1 MTLFAGPQGV
11 WRSLRWRLLA
21 AVLAMYLLAA
31 LGTGVF
37 TYRGMLT
44 QMEALFDYQL
54 EQMAWSLRDQG
65 EVAPTDARALA
76 DARLDFVVQVWSPDG
91 RGLYASRPHA
101 QLPSQAKL
109 GHANVVVDGT
119 AWHTFSVA
127 TPWSVVQVAQPLAVR
142 QRLAAEAAFRTLL
155 PWLVLVP
162 AVAALL
168 AWLVDWLLRPLQRV
182 AQALQQRD
190 SRSLQPLE
198 ALDLPDEVAAL
209 VQALNRLM
217 AQLAQALSAQQAFLA
232 DAAHEL
238 RSPLA
243 ALNLQLHVV
252 RHAADAQD
260 RDQALQQ
267 LADGLA
273 RTHRLVAQ
281 LLDLARAEPPTG
293 TEVAQAV
300 DLAEVV
306 RGALSTLAP
315 LWQARGNRVSFHADP
330 VPCVMGHEAELASL
344 ARNLIDNAVR
354 HSPPGVAVVVSVRP
368 GGSSDTAGV
377 VLCVDDAGPGIPE
390 AERARVFERF
400 YRRAEADVL
409 GSGLGLAIVQ
419 AVAERHGARV
429 TLGDSPQGGLRVEVR
444 FPA

>member
-1 MTLFAGPQGV
+1 MTSFPHAHGL

-31 LGTGVF
+31 LGTAVL

-76 DARLDFVVQVWSPDG
+76 DARLDLVVQVWSPDG
-91 RGLYASRPHA
+91 RGIYASRPHA
-101 QLPSQAKL
+101 QLPSQARL
-109 GHANVVVDGT
+109 GHAEVVVDGT
-119 AWHTFSVA
+119 AWHTFSLS

-162 AVAALL
+162 GVAALM
-168 AWLVDWLLRPLQRV
+168 AWLVAWLLRPLQRV

-190 SRSLQPLE
+190 SRSLQPLD
-198 ALDLPDEVAAL
+198 APDLPDEVAAL
-209 VQALNRLM
+209 VQALNQLMGRLG
-217 AQLAQALSAQQAFLA
+217 QALSAQQAFLA

-252 RHAADAQD
+252 RQAPDAQA
-260 RDQALQQ
+260 RDEALQQ

-281 LLDLARAEPPTG
+281 LLDLARAEPATG
-293 TEVAQAV
+293 TEAPQPV
-300 DLAEVV
+300 DLPEVV
-306 RGALSTLAP
+306 RGALATLAP
-315 LWQARGNRVSFHADP
+315 LWQARGAQVSFTAEAVPAVSGHA
-330 VPCVMGHEAELASL
+330 AELASL

-354 HSPPGVAVVVSVRP
+354 HSPAGVAVAVSVRP
-368 GGSSDTAGV
+368 AAPGDAPGV

-390 AERARVFERF
+390 AERTRVFERF

-429 TLGDSPQGGLRVEVR
+429 VLGDAPQGGLRVEVHV
-444 FPA
+444 PA